1 MIHLFN
7 PQIVLAALLAFIR
20 DAPSSSSSA
29 TTAVE
34 TSAEYSPHFNITNS
48 WANLSPY
55 KEADG
60 FGVPKGVPRGCEL
73 SQVHVLHRHAERYPE
88 SPWFDG
94 EGMETFSKKL
104 KNYSRDHNVSVGTG
118 PLVFLKNWKYLLGR
132 DILLATGAATEASSG
147 ADIWSKYGRMVY
159 RAPPGMPVWDPELNV
174 YPNGTHRAKPTF
186 RTTNK
191 QRVLESAKW
200 WLTGFFGPGHANIS
214 YNLVVIPEGNGL
226 NNTLAAEHSCPGD
239 LKEGTHAS
247 ERFIPRMVKDPLARL
262 SKYFPDDFN
271 LTTSDVLAM
280 MNLCPYEYATLRSSS
295 FCDLFS
301 EQEWLDFAYN
311 IDMRLYGVSAFGSPT
326 GRAQG
331 IGYLLELAARLE
343 RKLIDSSDTSINT
356 TYDNHSATFPVH
368 QPLYM
373 DMTHDKV
380 IIGTITALG
389 LQYFNYGPKGM
400 PSKVSHA
407 VPRKFQLN
415 KVAPFGARLI
425 SEIWTCPE
433 EASVE
438 VLDSTLYANPDLS
451 DTKSTTDY
459 IRFVLNGAP
468 LPISDVVGCE
478 HSKNGFCKVTH
489 FLNAVPKLKEQ
500 AMYQQ
505 ACYGDFKPGHQVGDG
520 RPE

>member
-1 MIHLFN
+1 
-7 PQIVLAALLAFIR
+7 
-20 DAPSSSSSA
+20 
-29 TTAVE
+29 
-34 TSAEYSPHFNITNS
+34 
-48 WANLSPY
+48 
-55 KEADG
+55 
-60 FGVPKGVPRGCEL
+60 
-73 SQVHVLHRHAERYPE
+73 
-88 SPWFDG
+88 
-94 EGMETFSKKL
+94 
-104 KNYSRDHNVSVGTG
+104 
-118 PLVFLKNWKYLLGR
+118 
-132 DILLATGAATEASSG
+132 
-147 ADIWSKYGRMVY
+147 
-159 RAPPGMPVWDPELNV
+159 
-174 YPNGTHRAKPTF
+174 
-186 RTTNK
+186 
-191 QRVLESAKW
+191 
-200 WLTGFFGPGHANIS
+200 
-214 YNLVVIPEGNGL
+214 
-226 NNTLAAEHSCPGD
+226 
-239 LKEGTHAS
+239 
-247 ERFIPRMVKDPLARL
+247 MVKDPLARL
-262 SKYFPDDFN
+262 SKYFPDDFD

-280 MNLCPYEYATLRSSS
+280 MNFCPYEYATLGSSS

-311 IDMRLYGVSAFGSPT
+311 LDLRLYGTSAFGSPT

-331 IGYLLELAARLE
+331 IGYLLELSARLE

-400 PSKVSHA
+400 PSNVSHA

-433 EASVE
+433 EASIE
-438 VLDSTLYANPDLS
+438 VLDNTLYANPDLS
-451 DTKSTTDY
+451 DTKNTTDF

-489 FLNAVPKLKEQ
+489 FLDAVPKLKEQ

-505 ACYGDFKPGHQVGDG
+505 ACYGYFEPGHQVGDG